1 MGTLIMISKVT
12 KLRFRKLLATITLRS
27 LTSGV
32 INRIDL
38 SKNLQIKELVSGM
51 ISQGSGLLAL
61 TKFQAMG
68 RNSRSKI
75 LLMTQ
80 NLSSF
85 NSLVTTTIHLA
96 TVNILTLEKSIMTD
110 INGLIQTVNL
120 SLCGQEELGT
130 SCGVDTRQKLL
141 LTLQCLQNLVILL
154 TRVDVIS
161 RFNMVRR
168 SFIKESNSLSLT
180 KFLALSALKSGRI
193 LKAKL
198 LAS

>member
-1 MGTLIMISKVT
+1 
-12 KLRFRKLLATITLRS
+12 
-27 LTSGV
+27 
-32 INRIDL
+32 
-38 SKNLQIKELVSGM
+38 
-51 ISQGSGLLAL
+51 
-61 TKFQAMG
+61 
-68 RNSRSKI
+68 
-75 LLMTQ
+75 
-80 NLSSF
+80 
-85 NSLVTTTIHLA
+85 
-96 TVNILTLEKSIMTD
+96 MTD

-120 SLCGQEELGT
+120 SLNGQEEVGT
-130 SCGVDTRQKLL
+130 SVGVDTRQKLL

-161 RFNMVRR
+161 MFNIGSLMEKRLPLVRN

>member
-1 MGTLIMISKVT
+1 
-12 KLRFRKLLATITLRS
+12 
-27 LTSGV
+27 
-32 INRIDL
+32 
-38 SKNLQIKELVSGM
+38 
-51 ISQGSGLLAL
+51 
-61 TKFQAMG
+61 
-68 RNSRSKI
+68 
-75 LLMTQ
+75 
-80 NLSSF
+80 
-85 NSLVTTTIHLA
+85 
-96 TVNILTLEKSIMTD
+96 MTD

-120 SLCGQEELGT
+120 SLNGQEEVGT
-130 SCGVDTRQKLL
+130 SVGVDTRQKLL

>member
-1 MGTLIMISKVT
+1 
-12 KLRFRKLLATITLRS
+12 
-27 LTSGV
+27 
-32 INRIDL
+32 
-38 SKNLQIKELVSGM
+38 
-51 ISQGSGLLAL
+51 
-61 TKFQAMG
+61 
-68 RNSRSKI
+68 
-75 LLMTQ
+75 
-80 NLSSF
+80 
-85 NSLVTTTIHLA
+85 
-96 TVNILTLEKSIMTD
+96 MTD

-120 SLCGQEELGT
+120 SLSGQEVLGT

-161 RFNMVRR
+161 MFNIGSLMEKRLPLVRN

-180 KFLALSALKSGRI
+180 KFLALSALKNGRI